1 MSSIHLRDEILM
13 AFADGELDETVAA
26 AVEQAMRDDPAV
38 VARVVN
44 FARSRRIA
52 RSAFLAEVAPAPS
65 SALEDAVLAQIRA
78 VEGGPR
84 PASGRTGRQE
94 GAAQGWSRRILP
106 LAACLAAVVAGGLGY
121 LAGTR
126 SGPAAGH
133 VGLVADLQSPTVTER
148 LDRISSG
155 HEEDTTSGRLR
166 VVSTIRTA
174 NGALCREFEL
184 AQAPR
189 KADAI
194 ACRQGGEWGVTLAV
208 IGEES
213 TGYRPA
219 DGSDVVGNYLQSV
232 GAGAPLTGPDEVK
245 ALAELTR

>member
-1 MSSIHLRDEILM
+1 MSSLHLRDEILM
-13 AFADGELDETVAA
+13 AFADGELDEAVAT
-26 AVEQAMRDDPAV
+26 AVEQAMRNDPAV
-38 VARVVN
+38 AARVVD

-65 SALEDAVLAQIRA
+65 SALENAVLAQIRA
-78 VEGGPR
+78 VEGDQ
-84 PASGRTGRQE
+84 RQE
-94 GAAQGWSRRILP
+94 SDTAGRGGRPAQGWSRRMLP
-106 LAACLAAVVAGGLGY
+106 LAACLAVLMAGGAGY

-133 VGLVADLQSPTVTER
+133 VGLVADLQSRTVTER

-174 NGALCREFEL
+174 NGSLCREFEL
-184 AQAPR
+184 RQAPR
-189 KADAI
+189 KADAV
-194 ACRQGGEWGVTLAV
+194 ACRQDGGWGVTLAV
-208 IGEES
+208 IGEDD
-213 TGYRPA
+213 TGYTPA
-219 DGSDVVGNYLQSV
+219 SGGDVVGNYLQSV

>member
-26 AVEQAMRDDPAV
+26 AVEQAMRNDPAV
-38 VARVVN
+38 AARVVD
-44 FARSRRIA
+44 FARSRRMA
-52 RSAFLAEVAPAPS
+52 RSAFLAEVVPAPS

-78 VEGGPR
+78 VEGVQRQDSGS
-84 PASGRTGRQE
+84 SGREEGR
-94 GAAQGWSRRILP
+94 ARDWSRRMLP
-106 LAACLAAVVAGGLGY
+106 LAACLAAVAAGSLGY
-121 LAGTR
+121 LAGAR

-155 HEEDTTSGRLR
+155 HEEDTASGRLR

-174 NGALCREFEL
+174 NGSVCREFEL

-194 ACRQGGEWGVTLAV
+194 ACRQDGAWGVTLAV
-208 IGEES
+208 IGQEN
-213 TGYRPA
+213 TGYAPA
-219 DGSDVVGNYLQSV
+219 DGADVVGSYLQSV
-232 GAGAPLTGPDEVK
+232 GAGAPLTGADEVK
-245 ALAELTR
+245 ALSELAR